1 MITAIRSALFTAAF
15 FSATAIMAIVGIPV
29 FVFFSQRRAVGYTQA
44 WARVS
49 LFLLRVLAGIRV
61 KVRGRENIP
70 AGAALIAA
78 KHLSAFETFALLPLL
93 AFPTMVMKIELLRI
107 PLFGQFSV
115 ACGMIMVDRAKGG
128 AALRD
133 MIHRGRE
140 EAAKGRQIVIFP
152 EGTRRPPGAPPAYQS
167 GVALLYKGL
176 DLPVVPLALNSGLFW
191 PRRSFLKYPG
201 TIIVEFLPPIEP
213 GLDSKAFLA
222 RLQMAIE
229 SASDRLLI
237 EAARTSPEPPLPPP
251 ARERLAE
258 LGED

>member
-1 MITAIRSALFTAAF
+1 MPASASKF
-15 FSATAIMAIVGIPV
+15 
-29 FVFFSQRRAVGYTQA
+29 
-44 WARVS
+44 
-49 LFLLRVLAGIRV
+49 
-61 KVRGRENIP
+61 
-70 AGAALIAA
+70 AGASTSPPARRLIAA
-78 KHLSAFETFALLPLL
+78 KHQSAFETFALLPLL
-93 AFPTMVMKIELLRI
+93 AFPTMVMKVELRRI

-115 ACGMIMVDRAKGG
+115 AAGMILVDRAKGG

-176 DLPVVPLALNSGLFW
+176 DLPVVPLALNSGLYW

-201 TIIVEFLPPIEP
+201 TMIVEFLPPIEP
-213 GLDSKAFLA
+213 GLDSKTFLG
-222 RLQMAIE
+222 RLETAIE
-229 SASDRLLI
+229 SGSDRLLV
-237 EAARTSPEPPLPPP
+237 EAARTRPQPPLPPP

-258 LGED
+258 LERA